1 MNEPINYVSG
11 YPSQIDELR
20 PTGAPV
26 KLLTNST
33 YGRVRTV
40 PGWFM
45 AVVTILLTICALA
58 SALFILVI
66 IDVYFALAHL
76 QAELS
81 QLTAPFGN

>member
-1 MNEPINYVSG
+1 MSNAPYISGHDNPGWNGRTQTVSAV
-11 YPSQIDELR
+11 PPVRR
-20 PTGAPV
+20 P
-26 KLLTNST
+26 LES
-33 YGRVRTV
+33 V

-45 AVVTILLTICALA
+45 AVITILLTICALA
-58 SALFILVI
+58 SALFILVV